1 MTEDELVGWHH
12 QLNGHEFEQ
21 TLGNGEGQGSLAYCG
36 PWGCRELDVSERL
49 NNNSDLLLSVG
60 VQDGSLLVLLSVIN
74 TEMA

>member
-1 MTEDELVGWHH
+1 MDGVTDSTDMSLSKLWAMVKDREA
-12 QLNGHEFEQ
+12 
-21 TLGNGEGQGSLAYCG
+21 LAYCG